1 MCLSGVR
8 ILVTAG
14 TNAGGKN
21 RMEDYIGL
29 YMSPN
34 KKLRA
39 ISDMREQA
47 FVGIFDGHGGEE
59 AAEYARDELW
69 EMIQSQKNF
78 KTLEVEKVKEA
89 IKDAYIE
96 LNNVMLSL
104 HSSWKHYMTG
114 DLSTAGTTSST
125 VIFRKSHIFVANVGD
140 STAVMG
146 VSNPKYGE
154 FSEPCVIAQVL
165 TKDHK
170 PGDPEEQERIKH
182 LGKCNTRQK

>member
-14 TNAGGKN
+14 TNAGDKN

-47 FVGIFDGHGGEE
+47 FVSVFDGHGGEE

-69 EMIQSQKNF
+69 EMIQSQKIS
-78 KTLEVEKVKEA
+78 KLLK
-89 IKDAYIE
+89 
-96 LNNVMLSL
+96 
-104 HSSWKHYMTG
+104 
-114 DLSTAGTTSST
+114 
-125 VIFRKSHIFVANVGD
+125 
-140 STAVMG
+140 
-146 VSNPKYGE
+146 
-154 FSEPCVIAQVL
+154 
-165 TKDHK
+165 
-170 PGDPEEQERIKH
+170 
-182 LGKCNTRQK
+182 